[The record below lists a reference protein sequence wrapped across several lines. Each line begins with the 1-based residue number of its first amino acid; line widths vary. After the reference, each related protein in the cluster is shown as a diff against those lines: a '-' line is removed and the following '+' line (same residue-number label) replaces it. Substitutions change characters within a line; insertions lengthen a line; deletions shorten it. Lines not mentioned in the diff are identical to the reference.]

1 VQVKKRSKTMN
12 GDKALKSVMC
22 ECAWAA
28 SMSKDTRLSICY
40 KRWVKRMGKKK
51 ATIALASLMLRI
63 CYQLLK
69 ERKTYIEYG
78 TTYLDELREKRE
90 ENMIKILKSKGYSI
104 EKITT

>member
-1 VQVKKRSKTMN
+1 MD
-12 GDKALKSVMC
+12 GDKALKAIMC

-28 SMSKDTRLSICY
+28 SMGKDTRLSLCY
-40 KRWVKRMGKKK
+40 RRWVKRMGKKK

-63 CYQLLK
+63 CYHLLK

-78 TTYLDELREKRE
+78 TTYLDKLNEKKE
-90 ENMIKILKSKGYSI
+90 ENMVRILKSKGYQI